1 MVMSQLHFVKNTSVH
16 GGGEAVA
23 VSKFARA
30 LIHAG
35 VSITLVT
42 RNVSDSSPEEPCSGF
57 KSTHLPWNRNPL
69 ADLWGVY
76 RFVLQ
81 LLGREKPD
89 LIHLHGLWSPFLAV
103 VALVAFRQKIPV
115 VISPHGCLEPW
126 ALNHKRLKKQL
137 ALWLYQRWVLRAAAM
152 YMVTSKPEYDSVRRF
167 GLKQPVAIVP
177 NGVDVPVHLEAR
189 RRADVRTILFLSRI
203 HPGKGLLDLVEAWAT
218 VRQPGWRIVIAGG
231 DECGHRAEVESLIH
245 QKGLASDFSW
255 AGFVNGDAKQACFA
269 QADVFVLPTY
279 SENFGIAIAEA
290 LAHGLPV
297 ITTTGAPW
305 PGLLAHRCGWWVE
318 PGVSGIALAL
328 TQALACSPD
337 ELNAMGQR
345 GRQWMADHFSWAK
358 IGSDAV
364 LAGAWL
370 LDRSQP
376 PPDGLD
382 TVASYN

>member
-1 MVMSQLHFVKNTSVH
+1 MIKQLHFVRGTTLR

-23 VSKFARA
+23 A
-30 LIHAG
+30 LQLAQALVDAG
-35 VSITLVT
+35 VGITIL
-42 RNVSDSSPEEPCSGF
+42 S
-57 KSTHLPWNRNPL
+57 RNPPDTLPDEPYSGMKYVELPSASNIL
-69 ADLWGVY
+69 ADLWKVF
-76 RFVLQ
+76 RFVSHLV
-81 LLGREKPD
+81 GRDKPD

-103 VALVAFRQKIPV
+103 AALVARTNKVPLL
-115 VISPHGCLEPW
+115 ISPHGCLDPW
-126 ALNHKRLKKQL
+126 ALNHKRKKKQL
-137 ALWLYQRWVLRAAAM
+137 ALMLYQWWVLRAAAM
-152 YMVTSKPEYDSVRRF
+152 YMVTSEPECGSVRRL
-167 GLKQPVAIVP
+167 GLNQPVAIVP

-189 RRADVRTILFLSRI
+189 RRADVRTLLFLSRL

-231 DECGHRAEVESLIH
+231 DEGGHRAEVESLIY

-255 AGFVNGDAKQACFA
+255 VGFVNGDAKQACFA

-305 PGLLAHRCGWWVE
+305 PGLLTHRCGWWVE
-318 PGVSGIALAL
+318 PGVPGITSAL

-345 GRQWMADHFSWAK
+345 GRQWVADRYAWAK
-358 IGSDAV
+358 IGADAAS
-364 LAGAWL
+364 AGAWL

-376 PPDGLD
+376 PPDGID
-382 TVASYN
+382 TIASYN